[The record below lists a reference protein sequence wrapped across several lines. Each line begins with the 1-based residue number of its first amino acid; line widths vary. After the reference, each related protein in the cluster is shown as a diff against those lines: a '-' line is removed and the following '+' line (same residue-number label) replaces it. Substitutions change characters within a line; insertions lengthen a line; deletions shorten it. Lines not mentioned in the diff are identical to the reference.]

1 MRTNLTNG
9 YVTGRAGAFAA
20 FTTNGALI
28 GRFSIKREAMAA
40 VDAPLSQVAQ
50 IRQALISELKA
61 NASAA
66 AQINAYTDAELADW
80 ASILVF

>member
-9 YVTGRAGAFAA
+9 YVTGCAGAFAA

-28 GRFSIKREAMAA
+28 GRFGLKREAMAA
-40 VDAPLSQVAQ
+40 VEAPLSDAAK
-50 IRQALISELKA
+50 IRQALISELGA

-66 AQINAYTDAELADW
+66 AQINAYSDTELADW
-80 ASILVF
+80 ASILIF